1 MWGSVHNTPE
11 KCLLNKNA
19 AFRNTLQTGGR
30 RFLKTMRHGNYAI
43 SLTGFSSDSNPKWP
57 VIVVWTV
64 NIWCVFRVKPP
75 FSNSLG
81 VLWTGQIF
89 VRSAG
94 LLALPA
100 HFRALAFHGRKK
112 ALNIRWEDC
121 GKFTRLYLIMM
132 LLTFL
137 QTSTKTEFCL
147 DIGIT
152 TILSMDLFISFIKKG
167 KATVQLM

>member
-57 VIVVWTV
+57 VIVAWTV
-64 NIWCVFRVKPP
+64 NIWCVSGCDLRFQIPSAYCGRGKYLSAPRA
-75 FSNSLG
+75 FSRFPL
-81 VLWTGQIF
+81 IF
-89 VRSAG
+89 VHSLFMGEKR
-94 LLALPA
+94 LW
-100 HFRALAFHGRKK
+100 
-112 ALNIRWEDC
+112 IDEEDC
-121 GKFTRLYLIMM
+121 GKFTRVYLIMM

-137 QTSTKTEFCL
+137 HTSTKKEFCL
-147 DIGIT
+147 DKGIT